1 MQIIAWLQPDAFL
14 CRSTAT
20 EKHPVEKQFSF
31 QSSHRQCMCGM
42 KSTAEFRIWLKI
54 LEFLRT
60 KTLH

>member
-42 KSTAEFRIWLKI
+42 
-54 LEFLRT
+54 
-60 KTLH
+60 